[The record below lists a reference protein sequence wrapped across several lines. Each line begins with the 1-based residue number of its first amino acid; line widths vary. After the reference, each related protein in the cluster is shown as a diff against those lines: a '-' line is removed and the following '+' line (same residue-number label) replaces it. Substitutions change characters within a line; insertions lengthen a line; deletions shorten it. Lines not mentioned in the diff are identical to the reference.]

1 MYTLVKNGAAQQKER
16 HTSAWVAA
24 ADEATE
30 GRKPAVISKVKN
42 EAD

>member
-16 HTSAWVAA
+16 HTSAWAA